1 MQSLLEKSSKHLP
14 RFPSKRESLKSAIL
28 FILSIATAILTQ
40 TNLMKSPF
48 LQLLFVVKL
57 NLNRLSVCLRDVVSK
72 WHQMK
77 SCNILFL
84 LMTLAC

>member
-14 RFPSKRESLKSAIL
+14 RFPPKRESLKSAIL

-57 NLNRLSVCLRDVVSK
+57 NLNRLSVCLRDVSK
-72 WHQMK
+72 WHQIK
-77 SCNILFL
+77 SRNILFL
-84 LMTLAC
+84 LMTLAR